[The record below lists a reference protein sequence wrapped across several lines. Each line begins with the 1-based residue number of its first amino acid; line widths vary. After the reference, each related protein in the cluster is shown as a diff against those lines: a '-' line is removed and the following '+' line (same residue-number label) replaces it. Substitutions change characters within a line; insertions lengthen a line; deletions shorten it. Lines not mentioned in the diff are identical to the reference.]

1 MMITFLTLCGCLLV
15 VGASD
20 CGKQCPILSAAGT
33 VNDELSLSMQQI
45 RNCKDAVE
53 ILTTNKKRDERVIK
67 DAIKAAKKVID
78 LPSPSVNLECDKLIK
93 DE

>member
-45 RNCKDAVE
+45 RNCKGSC
-53 ILTTNKKRDERVIK
+53 NWK
-67 DAIKAAKKVID
+67 
-78 LPSPSVNLECDKLIK
+78 
-93 DE
+93 

>member
-1 MMITFLTLCGCLLV
+1 MTREYV
-15 VGASD
+15 VNYICNGD
-20 CGKQCPILSAAGT
+20 
-33 VNDELSLSMQQI
+33 DY
-45 RNCKDAVE
+45 AVE